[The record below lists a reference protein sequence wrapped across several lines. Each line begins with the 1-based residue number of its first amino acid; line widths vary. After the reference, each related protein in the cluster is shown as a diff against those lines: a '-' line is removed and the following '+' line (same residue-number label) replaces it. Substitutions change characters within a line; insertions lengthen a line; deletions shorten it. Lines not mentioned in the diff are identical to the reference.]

1 MEKKWWHRSVVYQ
14 IYPRSFK
21 DTSGN
26 GVGDLRGIIERFHG
40 GPVGLEALAN
50 SISEETTTLEDVYEP
65 YLIQIGFVNR
75 KSRGRVVT
83 EKAYEHLGIPMQGR
97 LL

>member
-1 MEKKWWHRSVVYQ
+1 VDIRY
-14 IYPRSFK
+14 
-21 DTSGN
+21 
-26 GVGDLRGIIERFHG
+26 LRGIIERFHG

-75 KSRGRVVT
+75 TNRGRVVT
-83 EKAYEHLGIPMQGR
+83 EKAYEHLKIAHPHA
-97 LL
+97 LF